1 MQILTLDF
9 ETYYS
14 KEYGLGAHKC
24 TTEEYIRDTQFE
36 VIGVSVKI
44 NDGPTEWFSGTKE
57 NTQHFLD
64 KFDWANSI
72 AVAHNAMFDMAILNW
87 HFNIKP
93 KRIVD
98 TLSMGRAL
106 HVGEVSASLDAL
118 TTHYGIGTKGK
129 EVLDALGKTRL
140 DFTAEDLQAYG
151 AYCINDTE
159 LTYKLFLI
167 LAKDFPLLELQL
179 IDLTI
184 RMFTEPVIEL
194 DQALLN
200 HHLRAIADGKELL
213 MEKISYDRKEL
224 MSNPKFALLLEE
236 LGVTPPKKIS
246 PTTGNETYA
255 FAKTD
260 EGLQALQDHPNIEV
274 QNIVSAR
281 LGVKSTLEEKRTQR
295 FADIALRGPLPVPL
309 RYYAA
314 HTGRWGGDG
323 KINMQNLPR
332 GSVLKKALLAPDGYQ
347 FVDYDLSQIEARVL
361 AWLAGQDDLV
371 QAFTRGDD
379 VYRLM
384 ASNIYK
390 RGTEEITKAE
400 RFVGKQTVLGC
411 GYGMGAVRFQAQ
423 LKSLGVALSDTEC
436 QHIIETYRT
445 AFPAIRKL
453 WREAGTGLT
462 AIINNEQMSLGV
474 PEVLTVVGQRGIEL
488 PNGLFLR
495 YPKLR
500 NHINSET
507 KREEYVYETLRGKT
521 SISTRI
527 YGGMVVE
534 NICQALARI
543 VIGEQLVRVSK
554 KYKIAMSVHDAIACV
569 VPINEVPTA
578 MKYIEESMK
587 QQPLW
592 APDLPLDCEGGFG
605 DSYGDCGG

>member
-24 TTEEYIRDTQFE
+24 TTEEYIRSEQFE
-36 VIGVSVKI
+36 VIGVSVKVD
-44 NDGPTEWFSGTKE
+44 DGTTEWFSGTKE

-64 KFDWANSI
+64 KFDWGNSI

-98 TLSMGRAL
+98 TLSMSRAI
-106 HVGEVSASLDAL
+106 HIGEVSGSLDAL
-118 TTHYGIGTKGK
+118 TTHYGLGTKGK
-129 EVLDALGKTRL
+129 EVLDALGKARL
-140 DFTAEDLQAYG
+140 DFTSEDLEAYG
-151 AYCINDTE
+151 SYCINDTE

-167 LAKDFPLLELQL
+167 LAKGFPLLELQL

-194 DQALLN
+194 DENLLSN
-200 HHLRAIADGKELL
+200 YLREIADSKELL
-213 MEKISYDRKEL
+213 MEKISYDRKQL
-224 MSNPKFALLLEE
+224 MSNPKFAELLEG

-246 PTTGNETYA
+246 LTTGKETYA

-260 EGLQALQDHPNIEV
+260 EGLKLLEDHPNIEV

-295 FADIALRGPLPVPL
+295 FVDIAQRGSLPVPL

-332 GSVLKKALLAPDGYQ
+332 GSLLKKALLAPAGYQ

-361 AWLAGQDDLV
+361 AWLAGQLDLL
-371 QAFTRGDD
+371 QAFDRGDD
-379 VYRLM
+379 VYKLM

-390 RGTEEITKAE
+390 KNTEDITREE

-411 GYGMGAVRFQAQ
+411 GYGMGSVRFQAQ
-423 LKSLGVALSDTEC
+423 LQSLGVALSDTEC
-436 QHIIETYRT
+436 QHIIETYRI
-445 AFPAIRKL
+445 AFPMIRGF
-453 WREAGTGLT
+453 WRESGEGLS
-462 AIINNEQMSLGV
+462 AIISNEQTPLGT
-474 PEVLTVVGQRGIEL
+474 PKVLTVMGQQGIQL

-495 YPKLR
+495 YPNLR
-500 NHINSET
+500 NEINPDT
-507 KREEYVYETLRGKT
+507 KRDEYVYDSMRGK
-521 SISTRI
+521 SKVSTRI
-527 YGGMVVE
+527 YGGKLVE
-534 NICQALARI
+534 NICQAVARI

-554 KYKIAMSVHDAIACV
+554 KYKVAMTVHDAITCI
-569 VPINEVPTA
+569 VPVAEVKSA
-578 MKYIEESMK
+578 MDYIEETMK
-587 QQPLW
+587 IKPSW

-605 DSYGDCGG
+605 DSYGDC